1 MENPGD
7 EKEKNK
13 QKKTGKIR
21 KANHKKIPTLLREKR
36 ERMHERHN

>member
-21 KANHKKIPTLLREKR
+21 KANHKKYQ
-36 ERMHERHN
+36 HY